1 MSSPA
6 TILLYDTQAVSPM
19 RKCLEGSDRI
29 VIHVSNSAMAVH
41 AASTMVLALL
51 VLDYSIPKED
61 LQKICQIARVASPA
75 IRLMMTAAKVQ
86 EPMVRKTMDL
96 LGLPGCFAS
105 KPLVPINIRKQTNE
119 LLEAWRRD
127 SSTSAGVKRETPKQ
141 LQAMATRRLDE
152 ESAPSSGL
160 RGPDPNLYELQDVL
174 GSGGTG
180 TVFKARDRFL
190 DMEVAIKLINP
201 ELIKGE
207 DVLRAFKDE
216 ARITMQLSHRFI
228 LRLYSFNVYNGCY
241 YVVMEQVNGRSLRS
255 LLGEYGSFSA
265 MMVCRVL
272 VQCASALE
280 YAHSHNIIHKD
291 IKPENIFL
299 TDAGELKIIDWGSA
313 TLNNAASEE
322 GGYIIGT
329 PEYMSPAQKRGDIV
343 GPGADQYALGILTY
357 LMLTGYFP
365 YPPGTTAEQL
375 LGDIRPSFTA
385 LQPDLAAVLA
395 RATAPTED
403 EQYPTITEFV
413 RAFLHVLDADWVFNA
428 ASEPISVEAG
438 QVLT

>member
-1 MSSPA
+1 MSSPV

-19 RKCLEGSDRI
+19 RKYLEGPDRI
-29 VIHVSNSAMAVH
+29 VVSVSSVSMAVH
-41 AASTMVLALL
+41 AASTMVLAML
-51 VLDYSIPKED
+51 VLDYSVPKDD
-61 LQKICQIARVASPA
+61 LQKICQIARIASPA
-75 IRLMMTAAKVQ
+75 VRLMLSAAKVQ
-86 EPMVRKTMDL
+86 EPMVRKTIEL
-96 LGLPGCFAS
+96 LGLPGLFVA
-105 KPLVPINIRKQTNE
+105 KPWVPIHVRKQANE
-119 LLEAWRRD
+119 LLDAWRRD
-127 SSTSAGVKRETPKQ
+127 SSSSAGVEPTSPKK
-141 LQAMATRRLDE
+141 LQAMETRRLDAE
-152 ESAPSSGL
+152 ASGGGL

-174 GSGGTG
+174 GTGGTG

-207 DVLRAFKDE
+207 DVLRSFKDE
-216 ARITMQLSHRFI
+216 ARITMLLSHRFI

-241 YVVMEQVNGRSLRS
+241 YVVMEMVNGRSLRS

-313 TLNNAASEE
+313 TLNNAASE
-322 GGYIIGT
+322 GGAYIIGT

-365 YPPGTTAEQL
+365 YPPGMTAEQL
-375 LGDIRPSFTA
+375 LTDIRPSFTA
-385 LQPDLAAVLA
+385 LQPELASVLA

-413 RAFLHVLDADWVFNA
+413 RAFLHVLDADWIFTSA
-428 ASEPISVEAG
+428 YDPISVEAG
-438 QVLT
+438 QVQS